1 MSLLVPPRR
10 PSRELLDDDGLAPE
24 EMAASLRDLETLNRR
39 WGAARALASHLRRR
53 LPAEPGRQFE
63 ILDVGAGAGSV
74 ARSLARRLRA
84 RGLQARVV
92 AVDLQWRHLASGRVP
107 QDGLSPALCADA
119 FSLPLPDAA
128 VDFVVS
134 TLFFHH
140 FSPDE
145 NVRLLRE
152 LARVA
157 RCGVAMLDVRRHFV
171 PLLFVAIAGRLTF
184 ETDVSVRDGQA
195 SVRQAYTARE
205 AQQIAGRALAGA
217 RTETVFPFR
226 ILVTA
231 DGSGSATP

>member
-1 MSLLVPPRR
+1 
-10 PSRELLDDDGLAPE
+10 
-24 EMAASLRDLETLNRR
+24 MAASLRDLETLNRR
-39 WGAARALASHLRRR
+39 WGASRALASYLRRHMA
-53 LPAEPGRQFE
+53 AETGRRCD

-74 ARSLARRLRA
+74 ARSLARRLRKA
-84 RGLQARVV
+84 RIDARVV
-92 AVDLQWRHLASGRVP
+92 AIDLQWRHLASGRLAE
-107 QDGLSPALCADA
+107 DGLSPALCADA
-119 FSLPLPDAA
+119 FALPLPEAA

-140 FSPDE
+140 FSPEE

-157 RCGVAMLDVRRHFV
+157 RKGVAMLDVRRHLL

-184 ETDVSVRDGQA
+184 ETDVSVHDGQA

-205 AQQIAGRALAGA
+205 AQEIAQRALAGA